1 MYDKTIHDTM
11 HDIVEHEKREYG
23 KKVLGERDIEIA
35 KDMIKEG
42 FPTNIISKISKL
54 DLNSVKKL
62 QLEK

>member
-1 MYDKTIHDTM
+1 MKNENM
-11 HDIVEHEKREYG
+11 E